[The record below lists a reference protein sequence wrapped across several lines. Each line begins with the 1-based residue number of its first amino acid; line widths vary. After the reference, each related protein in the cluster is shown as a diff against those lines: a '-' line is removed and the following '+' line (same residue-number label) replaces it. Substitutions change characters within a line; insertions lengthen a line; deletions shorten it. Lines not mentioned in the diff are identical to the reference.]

1 MIPRWTAQQHL
12 FAAEARLGRPLLQ
25 RSAMASQASQ
35 PDKSLSYIPRY
46 VDIGINLSD
55 PIFRG
60 RYHGQQRHPDDLA
73 GVIDRAR
80 QVGCTKLI
88 ITGSCLES
96 SRAGLQLSQEY
107 PGTCYATAGIHPCS
121 SAIFGSSD
129 INNINSST
137 EHTTPCENDAQ
148 APMSES
154 YLPDP
159 QRSAIAIAGLKSL
172 IAEAQSPSPRR
183 LVALGEFGLDYDRLN
198 YCNAVIQRHSFAAQ
212 LELAA
217 SLTPQL
223 PLFLHSRAA
232 HADFVSLLR
241 TTFGDRLEKLTG
253 GAVVHSFTGTLDELN
268 ELMDLGLYIGI
279 NGCSFKTTDNCEVV
293 RAVRLDRIMLETDGP
308 WCEVRP
314 SHEGFKYLLETKEK
328 EQEKEQSAAQDGVAP
343 EPLPELAGPP
353 AEDEKKQMKTSQNQ
367 NQNENKNQKKEP
379 PIPDRFK
386 VVKKEKWEEGAMVKG
401 RNEPCTIERVATI
414 VAAIKGVTVEQVC
427 EAAWRNSIRVF
438 RLEER

>member
-1 MIPRWTAQQHL
+1 
-12 FAAEARLGRPLLQ
+12 
-25 RSAMASQASQ
+25 MASQASQ
-35 PDKSLSYIPRY
+35 PDNRPTYTPRY

-60 RYHGQQRHPDDLA
+60 CYHGHQKHPDDLA
-73 GVIDRAR
+73 GVVDRAR

-88 ITGSCLES
+88 ITGSDIKS
-96 SRAGLQLSQEY
+96 SHDALKLSQEY

-121 SAIFGSSD
+121 SAIFGSPD
-129 INNINSST
+129 INSNSSNS
-137 EHTTPCENDAQ
+137 EHTTPCEADPY
-148 APMSES
+148 APMPES
-154 YLPDP
+154 HLPDP
-159 QRSAIAIAGLKSL
+159 ESSAKAIEQLTSL
-172 IAEAQSPSPRR
+172 VAEAQSIPSEPHR

-212 LELAA
+212 LQFAA
-217 SLTPQL
+217 SLQRPL

-232 HADFVSLLR
+232 HVDFVRLLKDA
-241 TTFGDRLEKLTG
+241 FGKDLERLER

-279 NGCSFKTTDNCEVV
+279 NGCSFKTADNCEVV

-314 SHEGFKYLLETKEK
+314 SHEGFKYLLEKKE
-328 EQEKEQSAAQDGVAP
+328 EQQMAVRDRAAT
-343 EPLPELAGPP
+343 ELATGVDGLRV
-353 AEDEKKQMKTSQNQ
+353 EEGDGKKARNKTAAKK
-367 NQNENKNQKKEP
+367 KNQKKEP
-379 PIPDRFK
+379 LIQERFK

-414 VAAIKGVTVEQVC
+414 VAALKGVSVEQVC
-427 EAAWRNSIRVF
+427 EAAWRNSIEVF
-438 RLEER
+438 GLD